1 MLYMNNIDI
10 FTGRRDAVPQP
21 QEDRIMQITPSN
33 YLIELL
39 ATIAGRPRLWGGQ
52 PQDRRSAA
60 ELCALLLTD
69 LGDVSSNKVSRGLLA
84 KYAVMTDAQKHAFF
98 QMLGRDFDID
108 PHEVARLAQA
118 YATDRDAKTL
128 AQLTAAAEPR
138 RQEILRRLN
147 RVAGA
152 TEALVAMRCDLLR
165 AVAQTPELAI
175 IDHDFLH
182 LFRSWFNQG
191 FLVLRRIG
199 WHTPANILEKII
211 AYEAVH
217 AINTWDE
224 LRLRLLPEDRRCY
237 AYFHPCMP
245 EEPLIFVEVAL
256 TQGVADNV
264 QNVLAE
270 ARAPLAPDAADTAVF
285 YSISNCQDGLRG
297 ISFGN
302 SLIKQ
307 VVEDLR
313 TALPKLTTF
322 VTLSPLPGFRRWAE
336 GLELPTQEAASLQ
349 AALAGGQTPKAAE
362 TLRRLAARYLIAT
375 KRPKGDP
382 LDPVA
387 RFHLGNGALVHK
399 VHAGADVSANGLRQS
414 AGVMVNYLYDIDQI
428 DKNIEGYSASK
439 TVAHSRPLAA
449 SLKSAAQSGQAQPA
463 PKART

>member
-1 MLYMNNIDI
+1 
-10 FTGRRDAVPQP
+10 
-21 QEDRIMQITPSN
+21 MQISPSN
-33 YLIELL
+33 YLIDLL
-39 ATIAGRPRLWGGQ
+39 ATITPRPRVWGVLPWGQ
-52 PQDRRSAA
+52 TQDQRSAA
-60 ELCALLLTD
+60 ELCELLLTD

-84 KYAVMTDAQKHAFF
+84 KYAAMDWVEKLDFF
-98 QMLGRDFDID
+98 DLLACNFDID
-108 PHEVARLAQA
+108 ANEVAQLAA
-118 YATDRDAKTL
+118 NYATDRSAKTL
-128 AQLTAAAEPR
+128 AKLTTAAEPR

-152 TEALVAMRCDLLR
+152 TEVLVEMRCDLLR
-165 AVAQTPELAI
+165 AVAQDPKLAR

-217 AINTWDE
+217 AINNWDE

-256 TQGVADNV
+256 TQGVADNI
-264 QNVLAE
+264 QNVLASPRE
-270 ARAPLAPDAADTAVF
+270 SLAADAADTAVF
-285 YSISNCQDGLRG
+285 YSISNCQNGLRG

-313 TALPKLTTF
+313 NALPNLTTF
-322 VTLSPLPGFRRWAE
+322 VTLSPIPGFRRWAE
-336 GLELPTQEAASLQ
+336 GLDLPTEDAEALR
-349 AALAGGQTPKAAE
+349 AAMSQDDTTVTPKAAE
-362 TLRRLAARYLIAT
+362 TLHRFAAQYLIAV

-399 VHAGADVSANGLRQS
+399 VHVGANTSPNGLQQS
-414 AGVMVNYLYDIDQI
+414 AGVMVNYLYDINQI
-428 DKNIEGYSASK
+428 DKNIEGYSATK
-439 TVAHSRPLAA
+439 KVVYSRPLAKYIKSVDPMHSQKPAA
-449 SLKSAAQSGQAQPA
+449 STSLTHPA
-463 PKART
+463 SKIQN